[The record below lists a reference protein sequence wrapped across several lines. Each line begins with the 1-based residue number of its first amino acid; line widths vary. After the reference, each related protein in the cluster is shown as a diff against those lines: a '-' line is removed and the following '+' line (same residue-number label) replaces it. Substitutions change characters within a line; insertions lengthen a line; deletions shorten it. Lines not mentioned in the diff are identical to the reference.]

1 MKKQKGFHVKPWEIG
16 AIALGL
22 GGLIWWMATRNK
34 TPGGS
39 ADTKLSTLSVIPNG
53 TLSPAFSPATLNYT
67 ATVPAFVTTCTVTY
81 TCEKPSDVMEVGIV
95 KHRSDFRQ
103 YLVGQRR
110 RRGNKRQYQSER
122 RDQSYLRLGLS
133 FRNSD
138 HQLRYS
144 DNSLVRFR

>member
-1 MKKQKGFHVKPWEIG
+1 MKKQKGLHVKPWEIG
-16 AIALGL
+16 TIVLGL

-95 KHRSDFRQ
+95 NTDLNPGSTWWASGGGGETSANINLNEGTNHICVSVYHSATVISLYVIEVTRS
-103 YLVGQRR
+103 
-110 RRGNKRQYQSER
+110 
-122 RDQSYLRLGLS
+122 
-133 FRNSD
+133 
-138 HQLRYS
+138 
-144 DNSLVRFR
+144 

>member
-95 KHRSDFRQ
+95 NTDLTSGSTWWASGGAGETSANINLNEGTNHIFVSVYHSATVITNYDIVITRS
-103 YLVGQRR
+103 
-110 RRGNKRQYQSER
+110 
-122 RDQSYLRLGLS
+122 
-133 FRNSD
+133 
-138 HQLRYS
+138 
-144 DNSLVRFR
+144 